1 MCNNVNKICTNF
13 HKNLPEQ
20 NIEKWETIVNYSCL
34 QKNEKTGKKI
44 RPKPIKCVHISMWLP
59 MDYDWEMIGGKTT
72 ASANIDEKW
81 YVKLY
86 TLFFT
91 GLWLFSLLFLC
102 WFGNKKKSHKSFQN
116 TTFPDAIYAKCLCVT
131 RALIHT
137 MLAEGVWEKKNWK
150 APL

>member
-1 MCNNVNKICTNF
+1 MHTFSNI
-13 HKNLPEQ
+13 LPKQ
-20 NIEKWETIVNYSCL
+20 NIEKGETIVNYSCL

-91 GLWLFSLLFLC
+91 GVWLFSLLFLC

-116 TTFPDAIYAKCLCVT
+116 TTFPDAIYAKCLCLT